1 MKILALDSSATA
13 ASVALLEDEFIIGEF
28 YIHTKRTHSQTL
40 LPMIDALL
48 TNTSVSI
55 NEIDLFAVS
64 NGPGSFTGIRIGVAA
79 IKGMAMALKKPCV
92 AVSTLWAMAAMH
104 IDKDGMICAVMDA
117 RCNQVYNALFRIS
130 KGKIERMTEDR
141 AILID
146 DLKNE
151 LTNYEEIINLVGDGS
166 ILCYNN
172 FGSLL
177 ENVRL
182 SAEQSR
188 YQKAFGV
195 GMVGLE
201 KYRLGEIVSAEELLP
216 SYLRLPQAEREL
228 KKRLSLKGVK

>member
-79 IKGMAMALKKPCV
+79 IKGMAMALKKPCA

-151 LTNYEEIINLVGDGS
+151 LTNYQEIINLVGDGS
-166 ILCYNN
+166 VLCYNS

-182 SAEQSR
+182 TPEQSR

-201 KYRLGEIVSAEELLP
+201 KHRLGEIVSAKELLP